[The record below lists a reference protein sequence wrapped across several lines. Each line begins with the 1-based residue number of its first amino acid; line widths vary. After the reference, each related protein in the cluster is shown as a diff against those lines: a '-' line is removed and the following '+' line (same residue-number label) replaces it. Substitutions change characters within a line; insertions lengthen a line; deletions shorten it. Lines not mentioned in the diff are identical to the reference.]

1 MDLKAKFNGMS
12 KFKKGFAIYMAVW
25 LVLIL
30 AVWFVAWNYAAAYE
44 LAQPKGAINAY
55 MEDMLPDVVA
65 AQISDY
71 SADRAD
77 DYQSAEQ
84 VSAVLTE
91 KLMGQDWTYRKS
103 KEYTTSNPVYALYCG
118 GTELGAVA
126 LHLGE
131 AKLLDFGL
139 QPWEVESVSM
149 DMGKLEKTVTIVA
162 PMDCKVTLNGVA
174 VTDGGETLGYYPE
187 FAAYAETIK
196 KPLEL
201 VEYRVPMCIDEIN
214 IDCGG
219 LSLVEGAEAYTY
231 YAIAEPDELTVTT
244 LETLAPQFAE
254 AYLKYTSNAGDY
266 YSVTRFVAPG
276 SELLARLYK
285 SRDGMSWVH
294 YTTGKIL
301 KCEVGEIQY
310 FGNVATYDVEYMLNL
325 KSGDMAGNMHVVAV
339 QADYGWRITDI
350 ELF

>member
-1 MDLKAKFNGMS
+1 MGMREKFKS
-12 KFKKGFAIYMAVW
+12 LSTFKKGFAIYVAIW

-44 LAQPKGAINAY
+44 MAQPKGAMNAY
-55 MEDMLPDVVA
+55 IEDELNDAVA
-65 AQISDY
+65 ALIADY

-77 DYQSAEQ
+77 AYQSAEQ
-84 VSAVLTE
+84 ISADLTE
-91 KLMGQDWTYRKS
+91 KLLGGEWTYRKS
-103 KEYTTSNPVYALYCG
+103 KEYTSANPVYVMYCG
-118 GTELGAVA
+118 ETRLGTVDLAQGK
-126 LHLGE
+126 

-139 QPWEVESVSM
+139 MPWEIASVTWETDS
-149 DMGKLEKTVTIVA
+149 LEKPVTIVA
-162 PMDCKVTLNGVA
+162 PVDCKVMMNGVA
-174 VTDGGETLGYYPE
+174 VKAADETAVYYPD
-187 FAAYAETIK
+187 FAEYEATIR

-201 VEYRVPMCIDEIN
+201 AVYHVPMCIDEIN
-214 IDCGG
+214 VDCGD
-219 LSLVEGAEAYTY
+219 LTLVEGEEPYTY
-231 YAIAEPDELTVTT
+231 YAIAQPDELTVTT

-254 AYLKYTSNAGDY
+254 AYLRYTSNAGDY

-301 KCEVGEIQY
+301 KCEVGEIEY
-310 FGNVATYDVEYMLNL
+310 FGNAATYDVEYVLNL
-325 KSGDMAGNMHVVAV
+325 KSGEMAGNMHVVCV
-339 QADYGWRITDI
+339 HADFGWRVTDI